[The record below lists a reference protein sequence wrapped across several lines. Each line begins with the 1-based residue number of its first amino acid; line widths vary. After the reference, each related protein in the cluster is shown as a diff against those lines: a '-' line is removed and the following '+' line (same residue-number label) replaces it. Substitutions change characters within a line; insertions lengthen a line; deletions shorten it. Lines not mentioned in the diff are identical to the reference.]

1 MRKVFRDY
9 LQGQGSSLM
18 AGDVAAAIKREND
31 DREHNALW
39 QELTKY
45 QMTCTDDYTEKVLDE
60 QIRKHCDDV
69 ETRRSAISISQSY
82 IESLLESSASIY
94 DTANGGVQVLSD
106 TVSHAE
112 AELENFCT
120 RVEELRKERE
130 QALDAATRFV
140 TQRKVKLG
148 EIYQRCLQSK
158 DHQSGLQKLTVLLSK
173 LEEEIAERKAAIK
186 RLDIQKKDTC
196 KEVAEQQQSLQLLL
210 SKSSAK
216 NTLTSCADENDI
228 LSEIAILEQE
238 QVSDDEKLH
247 TLHCLQEELHGRFK
261 DAFEKK
267 DWDEQTWQKILEEQS
282 EEGALL
288 DSKIV
293 KMNEDIAL
301 MNDTVAQPKED
312 GNVAEAILALE
323 RDLLSYVGLY
333 NEERRRIQEQRTEI
347 LSRLNDA
354 QNKVAT
360 LKASNVEKE
369 GEHQTL
375 LLEVKNRQAQID
387 AFTNLRTPAKE
398 VVTPGAKSRKTTTGR
413 RSSRRI
419 EGVDSDDGSSPSG
432 VPFVEGLQPFS
443 PATISLKEQAREKS
457 KKAKKCKQIEEAMDV
472 SQPPKNSST
481 AEAPLT
487 SPKPSD
493 KLVPALDMQEC
504 PQAEENA
511 SVIESLFDLS
521 GSDKSSPHETLVAKR
536 FPNDI
541 FLRKSPSLGQNE
553 SGSSPDVSAMGSTDF
568 DTDRED
574 ADQSVWSV
582 VATKPANCTHLDTTA
597 ETDLD
602 QSVW

>member
-1 MRKVFRDY
+1 MLTTGAAQQIEDY

-31 DREHNALW
+31 VSLALDREHNALW

-173 LEEEIAERKAAIK
+173 LEIGEASNCTTLEEGFGGTTQHIKYKTCSGNSLRETISGLESKCAEVENLISKIGKEVQFQNEEIAERKAAIK

-216 NTLTSCADENDI
+216 NTLTSCADEVKDYCRKLADIRVRQTALEASSLSKYREWQNEFHSRKNDI

-457 KKAKKCKQIEEAMDV
+457 KKAKKCKQIEEV
-472 SQPPKNSST
+472 
-481 AEAPLT
+481 
-487 SPKPSD
+487 
-493 KLVPALDMQEC
+493 C
-504 PQAEENA
+504 
-511 SVIESLFDLS
+511 
-521 GSDKSSPHETLVAKR
+521 
-536 FPNDI
+536 
-541 FLRKSPSLGQNE
+541 FLLI
-553 SGSSPDVSAMGSTDF
+553 
-568 DTDRED
+568 
-574 ADQSVWSV
+574 
-582 VATKPANCTHLDTTA
+582 
-597 ETDLD
+597 
-602 QSVW
+602 